1 MTINDFPQYRNRL
14 LGYIKLNSLCDTDF
28 IKLASGFEKL
38 DLSPSIF
45 AENEL
50 LTWLYFRSDL
60 YMLEYYFNKY
70 KLSKQMQKNINLNG
84 NKTKYENLDYYKIKY
99 VDLFCKIVDQYD
111 LYYQRLV
118 SQYYKAEYAF
128 LKNIEDE
135 YLLYDV
141 MTLNREIILYDFL
154 FLNSING
161 SPYEKLVFCYKSFIE
176 GWNSKLIL
184 IKLRK
189 MTLSNIFI
197 NFINE
202 YSKQAGIPQLAVL
215 FYFYPL
221 EESLNSSN
229 KELSK
234 LNKYFTPIDIINFL
248 NLDKT
253 NKSEF
258 IKNTIDKRVN
268 LIDRWCTKIRER
280 IINENIELLVGKSK

>member
-1 MTINDFPQYRNRL
+1 MRINDFPQYQNRL

-28 IKLASGFEKL
+28 IKLASSFEKL
-38 DLSPSIF
+38 DLCASTLPD
-45 AENEL
+45 NEL
-50 LTWLYFRSDL
+50 LTWLYFRTDL
-60 YMLEYYFNKY
+60 FMMDYYYNKY
-70 KLSKQMQKNINLNG
+70 KLAKQMQKNINIFG
-84 NKTKYENLDYYKIKY
+84 NSTKSENSDHYKIKY

-111 LYYQRLV
+111 LYYQKIV
-118 SQYYKAEYAF
+118 SDCYKAEYAF
-128 LKNIEDE
+128 LKSMEDE

-184 IKLRK
+184 IRLRK
-189 MTLSNIFI
+189 MTLNNIFI

-202 YSKQAGIPQLAVL
+202 YSKQAGLPQMAVL

-221 EESLNSSN
+221 EESLDSSN

-248 NLDKT
+248 NMDKT
-253 NKSEF
+253 RKSEF
-258 IKNTIDKRVN
+258 IKNTIMKRVN

-280 IINENIELLVGKSK
+280 IINENVELLVGK